1 MTGGDWPAADG
12 LRRRMPPD
20 DAHVNDENDE
30 IKTTSCRSYP
40 STEQPHS
47 STEPPL
53 PARIIGMIGV
63 TPPANT
69 ATLLVIEGEVSPS
82 FIVEFA
88 QAHEAAGFD
97 MALVGYTASSAEG
110 FLVAMHAAAKT
121 EKLTFLIAHRP
132 GFVAPTLFAR
142 KVATFDQLTGGRIA
156 LHIIT
161 GKTDAEQ
168 QGDGDFTPK
177 AERYRRAAEYLHLMK
192 RTWGSTEPFDFNGEF
207 YKVAGAHSDVRPLQQ
222 PHPLI
227 MFGGA
232 SDGALAMGAA
242 ECDVFA
248 IYAEPLATTA
258 ERIREFRA
266 RAAGFG
272 RTASFNMSV
281 RPIIAE
287 TEAAAWDKAQRILS
301 GMTGKLG
308 WSRQEAGEDGVKKP
322 VDNAGRRQFA
332 FAEERDV
339 HDERLWMGIT
349 KATGALG
356 NTSCLVGT
364 PSQVANA
371 ILAYYRLG
379 IGSFLIRGFDPVADT
394 TEFGRELIPRIK
406 AGALEID
413 KRAAAE

>member
-1 MTGGDWPAADG
+1 
-12 LRRRMPPD
+12 MP
-20 DAHVNDENDE
+20 V
-30 IKTTSCRSYP
+30 
-40 STEQPHS
+40 
-47 STEPPL
+47 
-53 PARIIGMIGV
+53 RIIGMIGV
-63 TPPANT
+63 APPTKA
-69 ATLLVIEGEVSPS
+69 ASLLIIEGGIDPAYIVS
-82 FIVEFA
+82 FA
-88 QAHEAAGFD
+88 KAHEEAGYD
-97 MALVGYTASSAEG
+97 MVLVGYTSSSAEG

-121 EKLTFLIAHRP
+121 ERLAFLIAHRP

-177 AERYRRAAEYLHLMK
+177 AERYRRATEYLHLMK
-192 RTWGSTEPFDFNGEF
+192 RTWAAAEPFDFTGEF
-207 YKVAGAHSDVRPLQQ
+207 YKVAGAHSDVRPLQV

-232 SDGALAMGAA
+232 SEGALAMGAA

-266 RAAGFG
+266 RAAGIG
-272 RTASFNMSV
+272 REAGFNMSV

-287 TEAAAWDKAQRILS
+287 TEGAAWAKARRILA

-308 WSRQEAGEDGVKKP
+308 WSRQESGAGAKAP

-364 PSQVANA
+364 AEQVAGA

-394 TEFGRELIPRIK
+394 TGFGHELIPRIK

-413 KRAAAE
+413 KQAATE